1 MADADKV
8 NTDQSRKEAHTAKA
22 AFDKARMPDLDNVSE
37 FMTIAGL
44 RITHVSAELVEGFI
58 DLGPEHLQ
66 PWGIVHGGVYTAAI
80 ETAASAGALA
90 AASELGL
97 VVVGVNNNTNFV
109 RPKSAGRVQVVGRPI
124 QQGRTQQL
132 WEVRIVDEDERV
144 VAIGQ
149 VRLQNITPRA

>member
-1 MADADKV
+1 MA
-8 NTDQSRKEAHTAKA
+8 NTDNLDENQAETGAQTGKGDVEKP
-22 AFDKARMPDLDNVSE
+22 RMPDLNGVSE
-37 FMTIAGL
+37 FMTAAGF
-44 RITHVSAELVEGFI
+44 RITHLSADLVEGVI
-58 DLGPEHLQ
+58 DLGPEHHQ

-109 RPKSAGRVQVVGRPI
+109 RAKTSGRVQVVAKPI

-132 WEVRIVDEDERV
+132 WEVRVIDEEERI

>member
-1 MADADKV
+1 MADTDDVK
-8 NTDQSRKEAHTAKA
+8 TDQTRKEPHTASA
-22 AFDKARMPDLDNVSE
+22 GFDRPRMPDLNNVSE

-44 RITHVSAELVEGFI
+44 RITQVAAELVEGFI

-66 PWGIVHGGVYTAAI
+66 PWGIVHGGVYTSAI

-109 RPKSAGRVQVVGRPI
+109 RPKSSGRVQVVARPI

-132 WEVRIVDEDERV
+132 WEVRVIDEDERI

-149 VRLQNITPRA
+149 VRLQNITPRV